1 MANWRDNAVWGLVTM
16 IWAFVSIP
24 LIVVL
29 ILLGACVV
37 GPHRSFWFFG
47 PWWHRQFF
55 ALCGI
60 RRRITGWE
68 AVPEEIRSGR
78 KPAIFMSNHQS
89 QLDPPFL
96 LGAIPVPAVYI
107 AKKELKWVPFL
118 GWAAAAAGAI
128 FVDRSNR
135 ERAVASLHAAAMKV
149 RGGRNVVIF
158 PEGTRTPTGALLPFK
173 KGGFNLALDAGVPIV
188 PVATVGGFRILPKGG
203 RRVRPG
209 LYEVRFGAP
218 VDPAAFPERDALMA
232 EVRKRME
239 ALIAEN

>member
-1 MANWRDNAVWGLVTM
+1 MANWRDNAAWGFLTM
-16 IWAFVSIP
+16 IWGVLSVP
-24 LIVVL
+24 LIVIL
-29 ILLGACVV
+29 ILLAACVV
-37 GPHRSFWFFG
+37 GPHRAFWALG

-55 ALCGI
+55 AFCGI
-60 RRRITGWE
+60 TARVTGWE
-68 AVPEEIRSGR
+68 SVPEAIRSGAQ
-78 KPAIFMSNHQS
+78 PAIFMSNHQS

-96 LGAIPVPAVYI
+96 LGAIPVHAVYI

-149 RGGRNVVIF
+149 KGGRNVVIF
-158 PEGTRTPTGALLPFK
+158 PEGTRTTTGDLLPFK

-209 LYEVRFGAP
+209 HYEVRFGEP
-218 VDPAAFPERDALMA
+218 VDPAAFPGRDQLMA
-232 EVRKRME
+232 EVRRRME
-239 ALIAEN
+239 ALIAA

>member
-1 MANWRDNAVWGLVTM
+1 VANWRDNAVWGFLTM
-16 IWAFVSIP
+16 LWAFVSIP

-29 ILLGACVV
+29 ILLGACVA

-78 KPAIFMSNHQS
+78 TPAIFMSNHQS

-158 PEGTRTPTGALLPFK
+158 PEGTRTLTGALLPFK

-218 VDPAAFPERDALMA
+218 VDPGAFPERDALMA
-232 EVRKRME
+232 EVRRRME
-239 ALIAEN
+239 ALIAGN

>member
-1 MANWRDNAVWGLVTM
+1 VANWRDNWAWGIVTFT
-16 IWAFVSIP
+16 WGVLSVP
-24 LIVVL
+24 LIVIL
-29 ILLGACVV
+29 ILLGACVM
-37 GPHRSFWFFG
+37 GPHRSFWLFG

-78 KPAIFMSNHQS
+78 QSAIFMSNHQS

-96 LGAIPVPAVYI
+96 LGAIPVHAVYI

-128 FVDRSNR
+128 FIDRSNH
-135 ERAVASLHAAAMKV
+135 ERAVAGLHAAAMKV

-158 PEGTRTPTGALLPFK
+158 PEGTRTLTGALLPFK

-218 VDPAAFPERDALMA
+218 VDPVAFPDRDALMA
-232 EVRKRME
+232 EVRRRME
-239 ALIAEN
+239 ALIAAA

>member
-1 MANWRDNAVWGLVTM
+1 MANWRDNAVWGFITM
-16 IWAFVSIP
+16 IWGLASVP
-24 LIVVL
+24 LIVIL
-29 ILLGACVV
+29 ILLAACVM
-37 GPHRSFWFFG
+37 GPHRAFWALG

-55 ALCGI
+55 AFCGI
-60 RRRITGWE
+60 TRRITGWD
-68 AVPEEIRSGR
+68 AVPEPIRSGAQ
-78 KPAIFMSNHQS
+78 PAIFMSNHQS

-96 LGAIPVPAVYI
+96 LGAIPVHAVYI

-149 RGGRNVVIF
+149 KGGRNVVIF
-158 PEGTRTPTGALLPFK
+158 PEGTRTTTGALLPFK

-188 PVATVGGFRILPKGG
+188 PVATVGGFRILPKGA

-209 LYEVRFGAP
+209 LYEVRFGEP
-218 VDPAAFPERDALMA
+218 VDPAAFSNRESLMA
-232 EVRKRME
+232 EVRRRME
-239 ALIAEN
+239 ALIAA

>member
-1 MANWRDNAVWGLVTM
+1 MANWRDNAAWGFITM
-16 IWAFVSIP
+16 IWGLLSVP

-29 ILLGACVV
+29 ILLAACVM
-37 GPHRSFWFFG
+37 GPHRAFWFLG
-47 PWWHRQFF
+47 PWWYRQYF

-60 RRRITGWE
+60 SWRIRGWE
-68 AVPEEIRSGR
+68 DLPEGLRSGR
-78 KPAIFMSNHQS
+78 QPAIFMSNHQS

-96 LGAIPVPAVYI
+96 VGAIPVPAVYI

-135 ERAVASLHAAAMKV
+135 ERAVASLHAAALKV

-173 KGGFNLALDAGVPIV
+173 KGGFNLAMDAGVPII
-188 PVATVGGFRILPKGG
+188 PIATVGGFRILPKGA

-209 LYEVRFGAP
+209 HYEVRFGAP
-218 VDPAAFPERDALMA
+218 VDPAAFPQREALME
-232 EVRKRME
+232 EVRTRME
-239 ALIAEN
+239 ALIAGD